1 MATDRFPFSRFLPEC
16 PPMSCR
22 FPKASLVMTA
32 AALALAGCAGAPQET
47 ATMMRGADFGPGSP
61 IEVAPASPDRQVEI
75 IALTAQT
82 VALYGGASGA
92 AAGQDWTYRLGVG
105 DVLQIFAVDA
115 PELTLDAGYQ
125 VAADGAIQVPFLG
138 RVPVAERSA
147 DEVREDL
154 TVRLRQYLSAPQ
166 VDVRIT
172 GFNARHVAVVGEVAR
187 PSRQP
192 LTDRPLTVIDA
203 INAAGGF
210 GGDPARAGVVLIRDG
225 VESAVDVQGFLTRG
239 APTPVLRDG
248 DVVRVGGRLLTRA
261 VQAEEAAAH
270 VHVNGGRSQAIPLDR
285 GPVSVA
291 QIAAGLALRPG
302 SDLFVLRDGADRLRA
317 FRLAAADAVN
327 PVLGGQVFLRPGD
340 MVTVDPMPSID
351 PILQVAHLTPA
362 LRAMTHR

>member
-1 MATDRFPFSRFLPEC
+1 
-16 PPMSCR
+16 
-22 FPKASLVMTA
+22 MTA